1 MVIGA
6 ARAIWVVRHNVAIA
20 RQMLPAIDL
29 MFFMKSAFD
38 VKIRWQAKPAVWTNA
53 VLYVYAIIVPFS
65 GY

>member
-1 MVIGA
+1 
-6 ARAIWVVRHNVAIA
+6 
-20 RQMLPAIDL
+20 
-29 MFFMKSAFD
+29 MKSAFD